1 MMEIDPPAKRSMD
14 YAQLLEALN
23 NASTF
28 DLFRLNTI
36 IDRELDSPERTRRI
50 KSALTVGQKISYL
63 DTRSNSLHECE
74 IVELRQKR
82 VLVEDFSDGK
92 RWIVPYYMLNIEG
105 ADVRVHH
112 QVSEGLS
119 RHAVAVGDLLGF
131 RDKHGKEHSGKVM
144 RLNPKSVTLDVQ
156 EEGQKLKWRVS
167 YALLYR
173 ILDGQA
179 CQTEDLLI
187 DAVPVVE
194 EDTSTIS

>member
-1 MMEIDPPAKRSMD
+1 MEINPPAKRSMD

-36 IDRELDSPERTRRI
+36 IDRELDSPERIRRI
-50 KSALTVGQKISYL
+50 RNALTVGQKISYL

-74 IVELRQKR
+74 IVELKQKR
-82 VLVEDFSDGK
+82 VLVEDFSDRK
-92 RWIVPYYMLNIEG
+92 RWIVPYYMLNVEG

-112 QVSEGLS
+112 QVSKGLS

-131 RDKHGKEHSGKVM
+131 RDKHGKEHTGRVV

-156 EEGQKLKWRVS
+156 EEGRELKWRVS
-167 YALLYR
+167 YTLLYR

-179 CQTEDLLI
+179 SRPTEDLLI
-187 DAVPVVE
+187 DAVYVVE
-194 EDTSTIS
+194 EDVSTS